1 MNSNLIAN
9 KKTIQFLIV
18 LILGVA
24 LGLIT
29 ILISREEFSCDNSGH
44 LVAEGDTLWAI
55 AEQKCSGNIQKA
67 TDTAMK
73 TYGTDLV
80 IGTTIFMPSHHGC
93 SLIWGTDGSTYEK
106 ASGDIYENCREIPT
120 P

>member
-9 KKTIQFLIV
+9 RKTIQFLVILV
-18 LILGVA
+18 LGVA
-24 LGLIT
+24 LGLTTISIT
-29 ILISREEFSCDNSGH
+29 KEEFSCDNSGH
-44 LVAEGDTLWAI
+44 LVVEGDTLWGI

-80 IGTTIFMPSHHGC
+80 IGTTVFMPS
-93 SLIWGTDGSTYEK
+93 K
-106 ASGDIYENCREIPT
+106 
-120 P
+120 

>member
-9 KKTIQFLIV
+9 KKTIQFLVI

-24 LGLIT
+24 LGLATISIT
-29 ILISREEFSCDNSGH
+29 KEEFSCDNSGH
-44 LVAEGDTLWAI
+44 LVAESDTLWAI

-93 SLIWGTDGSTYEK
+93 SLVSKPDGN
-106 ASGDIYENCREIPT
+106 IYENC
-120 P
+120 